1 MLNKQTAVDIF
12 HNRVNELIEEKKTIT
27 TFVIDGIWL
36 ECKEME
42 KQRMIEFAQ
51 LYAVIHCMGDI
62 TKNAE
67 QYYNET
73 YGGGE
78 Q

>member
-1 MLNKQTAVDIF
+1 MLNNQTAVDIF
-12 HNRVNELIEEKKTIT
+12 HNRVNELIKEKKTIT

-42 KQRMIEFAQ
+42 KEQHRF
-51 LYAVIHCMGDI
+51 
-62 TKNAE
+62 TAE
-67 QYYNET
+67 DFYYGNWEYKKFRDYYEQT